1 MGNVKPEEIREIQAQ
16 LDTIRASDSQV
27 PANVGGSTPDL
38 YAQPQPQHFIDPY
51 AGMLKPSNAHLNP
64 PSDAFPSAGGNS
76 PASTFQPGHQRNIS
90 TPTITPSV
98 PAPKMDFGNL
108 LRDLTFAGVIGSNTP
123 TSQQTTPTLARA
135 IIREGSV
142 GSVGSGAVKDSDAG
156 NLAEEADGL
165 KEYEEMILSMN
176 VSLTLSDLSR

>member
-16 LDTIRASDSQV
+16 LDTIRASDNQSLS
-27 PANVGGSTPDL
+27 NVGGSTPDV
-38 YAQPQPQHFIDPY
+38 YAQPQPRHFIDPY
-51 AGMLKPSNAHLNP
+51 AGALKPTNVHLAP
-64 PSDAFPSAGGNS
+64 PSNGYPSAGGNS
-76 PASTFQPGHQRNIS
+76 PAANFQPGHQRNVS
-90 TPTITPSV
+90 TPIITPSV

-135 IIREGSV
+135 VIREGSV
-142 GSVGSGAVKDSDAG
+142 GSVGSGAVKNSDAG
-156 NLAEEADGL
+156 DLIEEEDGL